1 MDSTASLMTKFVQT
15 IDSTSTKQKIINSY
29 QIEIGQELRYVIEV
43 LIVFWIIK
51 MIIRFFCNLKN
62 HNTSG
67 KGQNSETDQSEKR
80 RCQNELD
87 EARRDH
93 EIKLKL
99 LEKLNANDFDKMQ
112 KILQADKSKLKDI
125 ENRLEKLENPQK

>member
-1 MDSTASLMTKFVQT
+1 M
-15 IDSTSTKQKIINSY
+15 
-29 QIEIGQELRYVIEV
+29 
-43 LIVFWIIK
+43 
-51 MIIRFFCNLKN
+51 
-62 HNTSG
+62 
-67 KGQNSETDQSEKR
+67 GQNSETDQSEKR

-99 LEKLNANDFDKMQ
+99 LEKLNADDFDKMQ